1 MFSDF
6 CAQSTTLSSQVHHLN
21 TETHQLETEQFEES
35 VTCLVLREEKPGL
48 VCATSSGFATL
59 EDGQLRH
66 LAQPLSAEHLRYVRF
81 NDGASDAAGRFFA
94 GTVCYREG
102 DIDIPGQLWRY
113 KLEDNSCVIVDE
125 GPFTDSNG
133 LGWSHDGK
141 TFYFTDSLK
150 NIIYAYDYD
159 EGELSNRRVFI
170 DALAKGAQENSFA
183 DGFCLDDEG
192 GIWSAR
198 WGGSRI
204 IRSAP
209 KELVGFGG
217 I

>member
-1 MFSDF
+1 
-6 CAQSTTLSSQVHHLN
+6 
-21 TETHQLETEQFEES
+21 
-35 VTCLVLREEKPGL
+35 
-48 VCATSSGFATL
+48 
-59 EDGQLRH
+59 
-66 LAQPLSAEHLRYVRF
+66 
-81 NDGASDAAGRFFA
+81 
-94 GTVCYREG
+94 
-102 DIDIPGQLWRY
+102 LWRY

-204 IRSAP
+204 IRYNKDGEPDA
-209 KELVGFGG
+209 ELIFPSVLRVTACTFGG
-217 I
+217 PNNDQMYVTSAHCGAMGGDTTKQTDYPDSGHLFVVDLSGKFKGAAWRHHFPG